1 MDPAADPV
9 RVPPVR
15 RRRRRTVRFA
25 TTIALAAAL
34 VLAGLLV
41 PGPASAALDVI
52 LTVDKQVAA
61 PGETVTFTV
70 SGSNIGGNPTFL
82 WNVDGLDVQ
91 ADTSSLAWAFQGEG
105 QHTVTVNVDDGF
117 DSGSASASVQIRSA
131 QPNHPPVVNLSA
143 DRQQASPGE
152 PVTFT
157 ASVDDPDPNDSVAL
171 SWYVDG
177 SPAAENGLTLTRSF
191 ADTGSHGVRVVA
203 TDLSQ
208 ASSEASVQV
217 NVVGTAPDAALSVR
231 TRAPRTRV
239 VTVLDASGSTPA
251 IPSGAIVSYH
261 WDLNGNGTFETSCK
275 GPFVGVINAAPGD
288 QPVSLM
294 VTDDSGGVS
303 TSVTT
308 VVSVATSSKDRE
320 YQPGGLP
327 IVAGGCAGPAADG
340 VVPEGYPA
348 DDLTCYTTVRTGIA
362 EALSPC
368 FRRRTESIGAGP
380 KALLKEIYASTKTVR
395 LNGIDVRPNPG
406 AAIEIDGWTAE
417 VRTLGGKAKASV
429 DAGSTLGKLTFFN
442 GPIHWDLPSAKSAR
456 FNLGSIS
463 ITRGAE
469 LLGLSVEGDAR
480 LDLVY
485 RGAEIPVTIHLPSPL
500 DVSATVTLK
509 TDNLKGLRL
518 EEVHLQV
525 KNATFGAFKV
535 NDLDLRYNAA
545 SYQFDGFAD
554 LSLTSVGVLKV
565 SIQVI
570 GKTITMFAAD
580 FTPVPPLALGSGVF
594 LQHIDFAYDA
604 GPPLTLNGGVRLTA
618 GPPVN
623 GVAAAAIDGRLK
635 FVASDPWLLRADGN
649 ASIAGFG
656 VASAYLQYQSNGM
669 IRLGGAID
677 AKLYDIVRA
686 KANIDMWLHAPSG
699 KFNAQASG
707 DVCVWKGC
715 GGGALVIS
723 STGIGGCVYT
733 FLANFGLGYRWDGE
747 FKFYLT
753 GCDINHWA
761 SAWDGGARARLAS
774 HAARAA
780 VSSEDMTVAPGER
793 AVYFRF
799 ASTDDPPQ
807 VTVTGPDGAEIVVPA
822 GTENYERTDDHII
835 LQIPPEH
842 ATYVIVGNPAPG
854 RWQVHTAD
862 GSPTLVAVAQSS
874 ALPKPRVKATVGGR
888 GHSRTLD
895 YSVNR
900 VTGQSVQFFERAGGT
915 SQQLATVTDA
925 KGRIRFRPAPGPAGT
940 RSIVAVVQ
948 RDGAPRAEVPVTTY
962 RAPGPQKPAATD
974 RVTIKRTATRAI
986 ATWASARGARSWR
999 VVATASDGRRWSMA
1013 LDQRRLVLPSVFRGR
1028 TVTVTVRGVSADQ
1041 VVGPALKR
1049 VSRGR

>member
-1 MDPAADPV
+1 MDTTADPV
-9 RVPPVR
+9 SAPPAR
-15 RRRRRTVRFA
+15 RRRRAARLT
-25 TTIALAAAL
+25 TTIALVGAL

-41 PGPASAALDVI
+41 PGPASAALDVT
-52 LTVDKQVAA
+52 LTADKQVAA

-70 SGSNIGGNPTFL
+70 SGNIGGNPTFL
-82 WNVDGLDVQ
+82 WNVDGLDIS
-91 ADTSSLAWAFQGEG
+91 ADTPSLAWAFQGEG

-117 DSGSASASVQIRSA
+117 DSGSASASVQIQDP
-131 QPNHPPVVNLSA
+131 QPNHPPTVGVAS
-143 DRQQASPGE
+143 DKQQAAPGE
-152 PVTFT
+152 VVTFT
-157 ASVDDPDPNDSVAL
+157 ATVEDPDPQDSVTL
-171 SWYVDG
+171 TWYVDG
-177 SPAAENGLTLTRSF
+177 SVAPENGLSITRSF
-191 ADTGSHGVRVVA
+191 PDTGTHGVRVVA

-208 ASSEASVQV
+208 ASSESSVQV
-217 NVVGTAPDAALSVR
+217 DVVGTAPTAAIAVR
-231 TRAPRTRV
+231 TPAPQTHA
-239 VTVLDASGSTPA
+239 VTVLDASGSVPA
-251 IPSGAIVSYH
+251 TPSGSISTYH
-261 WDLNGNGTFETSCK
+261 WDLNGNGTFETSCA
-275 GPFVGVINAAPGD
+275 GPVVAVTSASVGD
-288 QPVSLM
+288 HPVSVM
-294 VTDDSGGVS
+294 VTDDRGGVS
-303 TSVTT
+303 PAAMT
-308 VVSVATSSKDRE
+308 VLSVAASSIDRT
-320 YQPGGLP
+320 YAGGALP
-327 IVAGGCAGPAADG
+327 LTAGGCAGPAADG

-348 DDLTCYTTVRTGIA
+348 DDVTCYTSVRTGIA

-368 FRRRTESIGAGP
+368 FRRRTEGIGVGP

-395 LNGIDVRPNPG
+395 LNGIDVRPSSG

-417 VRTLGGKAKASV
+417 VRTIGGKAKASV
-429 DAGSTLGKLTFFN
+429 DAGSTLGKLTFFY
-442 GPIHWDLPSAKSAR
+442 GSISWDLPSAKSSR

-463 ITRGAE
+463 ITEGAE

-509 TDNLKGLRL
+509 TDNLVGLRL
-518 EEVHLQV
+518 EDVHLQV

-545 SYQFDGFAD
+545 AYQFDGFAD

-570 GKTITMFAAD
+570 GRTITMFAAD

-594 LQHIDFAYDA
+594 LQHIDFGYDA

-669 IRLGGAID
+669 IKLGGAID
-677 AKLYDIVRA
+677 AKLYDIVSA
-686 KANIDMWLHAPSG
+686 KANIDMWLYAPTM
-699 KFNAQASG
+699 KFNAQARG

-715 GGGALVIS
+715 GGGGLVIS
-723 STGIGGCVYT
+723 STGVGGCVYT
-733 FLANFGLGYRWDGE
+733 YFADFGLGYRWDGE

-753 GCDINHWA
+753 GCDIDHWA
-761 SAWDGGARARLAS
+761 SSWDGGARGRLRSYAP
-774 HAARAA
+774 RAA
-780 VSSEDMTVAPGER
+780 VSSEDMVVARGER

-807 VTVTGPDGAEIVVPA
+807 VTVTGPDGTRIEVPA
-822 GTENYERTDDHII
+822 GTEAFEHTDDHIV

-842 ATYVIVGNPAPG
+842 ATYVIVRDPAPG
-854 RWQVHTAD
+854 RWQVQTAD
-862 GSPTLVAVAQSS
+862 GSPDLVAVAQAS
-874 ALPKPRVKATVGGR
+874 ALPDPRIRATVGGR
-888 GHSRTLD
+888 GRARTLD
-895 YSVNR
+895 YTASTVS
-900 VTGQSVQFFERAGGT
+900 GQSIQLFERGGST
-915 SQQLATVTDA
+915 TQQLATVTDA
-925 KGRIRFRPAPGPAGT
+925 RGRIRFRPAPGPAGT

-948 RDGAPRAEVPVTTY
+948 RDGVPRKEMTVASY
-962 RAPGPQKPAATD
+962 RAPGPQKPARTQ
-974 RVTIKRTATRAI
+974 RVTITRTSSRAV
-986 ATWASARGARSWR
+986 ATWTSARGARTWR
-999 VVATASDGRRWSMA
+999 VVATASDGRRWSV
-1013 LDQRRLVLPSVFRGR
+1013 LLSQRSLALPSVFRSK
-1028 TVTVTVRGVSADQ
+1028 TVRVSVRGVSAAG
-1041 VVGPALKR
+1041 VAGPAKAA